1 MWSVWRARNDRQ
13 HGKIPINV
21 RAAIN
26 WAIDVCINLIPVKE
40 NEEGVRR
47 PTRVQR
53 WQRPARNA
61 LKVNIDGAFTAE
73 AGSGA
78 AGAVA
83 RDSEGSFLMAS
94 TRRLP
99 GVSSALAAE
108 AEALREGVR
117 LVHSVTTGS
126 VVMETDS
133 LELVSLW
140 SKRAIQRSELAPVF
154 YDIKELAASFSSFS
168 VVHARRSANKAAHVC
183 AKFCCF
189 Y

>member
-1 MWSVWRARNDRQ
+1 MWSVWRARKDRQ

-73 AGSGA
+73 EGSGA

-83 RDSEGSFLMAS
+83 RDSEGSFLMETFAGSFIGLGSRSRS
-94 TRRLP
+94 TAGRCAPGSFGDNRLR
-99 GVSSALAAE
+99 GD
-108 AEALREGVR
+108 G
-117 LVHSVTTGS
+117 
-126 VVMETDS
+126 
-133 LELVSLW
+133 
-140 SKRAIQRSELAPVF
+140 
-154 YDIKELAASFSSFS
+154 
-168 VVHARRSANKAAHVC
+168 N
-183 AKFCCF
+183 
-189 Y
+189 

>member
-73 AGSGA
+73 EGSGA

-83 RDSEGSFLMAS
+83 RDSEGSLSFIGLGSRSRSRS
-94 TRRLP
+94 TAGRCAPGSFGDNRLS
-99 GVSSALAAE
+99 GD
-108 AEALREGVR
+108 G
-117 LVHSVTTGS
+117 
-126 VVMETDS
+126 
-133 LELVSLW
+133 
-140 SKRAIQRSELAPVF
+140 
-154 YDIKELAASFSSFS
+154 
-168 VVHARRSANKAAHVC
+168 N
-183 AKFCCF
+183 
-189 Y
+189 